1 MKFAISI
8 RVLLTA
14 VAVACSRPD
23 TAPAQIDSSVSA
35 FRRSRDPAVRS
46 AAQALAAGR
55 PWRATEI
62 LDSAYRD
69 PAKRPAEAA
78 LMSATAAAAWGG
90 WSRVERDL
98 GGAAWVDTA
107 FAGQGRELL
116 ARSALARGAD
126 SLAQAHAEQAVR
138 LARTDRQR
146 GVREVLLARALDRRA
161 LGDSAASTYMRAAR
175 HLPEI
180 ADWLALRAAGATS
193 DASDRQRYLNRVS
206 VAVAKERVRPTEA
219 QARERWKDY
228 SGAAKVYADLGEPA
242 QALRV
247 TLLATT
253 DSTSREKIRR
263 DAFALLDKR
272 PRAADARVALDMID
286 GTFPARTPAEELAL
300 AKAASIAGQLS
311 RAAEGFTRAA
321 RAELSAEDRYA
332 FAVILLRLGRDL
344 DAAKELARVPDA
356 STLGAQAAY
365 QRARALLHAS
375 RTTEARAA
383 LRRVI
388 QTFAK
393 DSSVVAPSLFL
404 LADLTVDD
412 GRDSEARTQFLEMA
426 RRFPSSSLA
435 PTAMFRAGVIAFSTQ
450 SFAQAA
456 RDFDALVERHPQAAD
471 ANAAGYWSGR
481 AYERAGNRAKATE
494 RWKDVVAKD
503 SSSYYAI
510 KSSTR
515 LGTPQ
520 WHPAASSPPVI
531 SRSLEDAVRRASLLD
546 DVGMGTEEGFEHD
559 AIASIVSTSPDS
571 LLAAAEAMRQRGE
584 PSRAMSL
591 ARRALGVRA
600 TRDARAYR
608 LLYPVAFADVLE
620 SEANARKIDP
630 ALVAALIHQES
641 SFNPR
646 ATSRAGAVGLMQ
658 VLPSVGASIAKA
670 RGMSSF
676 ERVLLYQPD
685 VNIKLGMSHLDAM
698 LKQYPRVE
706 YALAAYNAGGAPV
719 RRWRGLRGTDDPELF
734 VERISYDETRD
745 YVRILLR
752 NQAMYRSLYEW

>member
-1 MKFAISI
+1 MKFATSV
-8 RVLLTA
+8 RVLLLA
-14 VAVACSRPD
+14 VAVACSQPD

-35 FRRSRDPAVRS
+35 FRASRDPAVR
-46 AAQALAAGR
+46 AAVEALDAGR
-55 PWRATEI
+55 PWHATEI

-69 PAKRPAEAA
+69 PARRSVEAT

-90 WSRVERDL
+90 WSRVEREL
-98 GGAAWVDTA
+98 NGAMWIDTA

-116 ARSALARGAD
+116 ARAALARGSD

-138 LARTDRQR
+138 SARSNRQR

-161 LGDSAASTYMRAAR
+161 LADSAASTYMRAAG

-180 ADWLALRAAGATS
+180 ADWLALRAAGATPG
-193 DASDRQRYLNRVS
+193 ALDRQRYLGRVS
-206 VAVAKERVRPTEA
+206 APVAKERIRPTDA

-228 SGAAKVYADLGEPA
+228 VGAAKVYSELGEPA

-247 TLLATT
+247 SLLATAE
-253 DSTSREKIRR
+253 SNAREKIRR
-263 DAFALLDKR
+263 DAFSLLGKQ
-272 PRAADARVALDMID
+272 PRAADARVAVEMID
-286 GTFPARTPAEELAL
+286 ATFPARTPAEELVL
-300 AKAASIAGQLS
+300 AKAASTAGQLA

-321 RAELSAEDRYA
+321 RGALSTEDRYA
-332 FAVILLRLGRDL
+332 FAMVLLRLGRDL
-344 DAAKELARVPDA
+344 DAARELARVPA
-356 STLGAQAAY
+356 SSSLGAQAAY

-375 RTTEARAA
+375 RTSEARTA
-383 LRRVI
+383 LRRVV

-404 LADLTVDD
+404 LADLTVDE
-412 GRDSEARTQFLEMA
+412 GRDADARTQFLEMA

-435 PTAMFRAGVIAFSTQ
+435 PTAMFRAGVISFATQ
-450 SFAQAA
+450 SFSMAA
-456 RDFDALVERHPQAAD
+456 RNFDTLVERHPQSID
-471 ANAAGYWSGR
+471 ANAARYWAGR
-481 AYERAGNRAKATE
+481 AYERAGNRAKAAE
-494 RWKDVVAKD
+494 RWREVVAKD
-503 SSSYYAI
+503 SSSYFAI
-510 KSSTR
+510 RSSAR

-520 WHPAASSPPVI
+520 WHPAASSPPLI
-531 SRSLEDAVRRASLLD
+531 PRALEDAIRRASLLD

-559 AIASIVSTSPDS
+559 AIASVVSTSPDS
-571 LLAAAEAMRQRGE
+571 LLAAAEAMRQRAE

-591 ARRALGVRA
+591 ARRALGARA
-600 TRDARAYR
+600 TRDARVYR
-608 LLYPVAFADVLE
+608 LLYPVAYADVID

-670 RGMSSF
+670 RGIPNF

-698 LKQYPRVE
+698 LEQYPRVE

-719 RRWRGLRGTDDPELF
+719 RRWRALRGADDPELF

>member
-1 MKFAISI
+1 MKFATSV
-8 RVLLTA
+8 RVLLTV
-14 VAVACSRPD
+14 VAVACTRPD
-23 TAPAQIDSSVSA
+23 AAPAQIDSSVSA
-35 FRRSRDPAVRS
+35 FRATRDPAVR
-46 AAQALAAGR
+46 AAAEALTAGH

-62 LDSAYRD
+62 IDSAYRD
-69 PAKRPAEAA
+69 PGRRPAEAT

-98 GGAAWVDTA
+98 GGATWIDTS

-116 ARSALARGAD
+116 ARAALARGAD

-138 LARTDRQR
+138 LARGNRQR
-146 GVREVLLARALDRRA
+146 GIREVLLARALDRRA
-161 LGDSAASTYMRAAR
+161 LGDSAASTYMRAAG

-180 ADWLALRAAGATS
+180 ADWLALRAAGATP
-193 DASDRQRYLNRVS
+193 DASDRQRYLGRVS
-206 VAVAKERVRPTEA
+206 AAVAKERVRPTDA

-228 SGAAKVYADLGEPA
+228 TGAAKIYSEIGEPA

-247 TLLATT
+247 TLPAAT
-253 DSTSREKIRR
+253 DSNAREKIRR
-263 DAFALLDKR
+263 DAFALLGQR
-272 PRAADARVALDMID
+272 PRAADARVALEMID
-286 GTFPARTPAEELAL
+286 SAFPARTPAEELVL
-300 AKAASIAGQLS
+300 ARAASIAGQLT
-311 RAAEGFTRAA
+311 RAADGFTRAA
-321 RAELSAEDRYA
+321 KAELSAEDRYA
-332 FAVILLRLGRDL
+332 FALILLRLGRDL
-344 DAAKELARVPDA
+344 DAAKELARVPA
-356 STLGAQAAY
+356 TSPLGAQAAY

-383 LRRVI
+383 LRRVM
-388 QTFAK
+388 QTFPK

-404 LADLTVDD
+404 LADGAVDD
-412 GRDSEARTQFLEMA
+412 GRDADARTQFLEMA

-435 PTAMFRAGVIAFSTQ
+435 PTAMFRAGVIAFSSQ

-456 RDFDALVERHPQAAD
+456 RDFDAMVERHPQSAD
-471 ANAAGYWSGR
+471 ANAARYWAGR
-481 AYERAGNRAKATE
+481 SYERAGNRAKAAE
-494 RWKDVVAKD
+494 RWREVVAKD
-503 SSSYYAI
+503 SSSYYAF
-510 KSSTR
+510 KSATR
-515 LGTPQ
+515 LGTPR
-520 WHPAASSPPVI
+520 WHPAASSPPSI
-531 SRSLEDAVRRASLLD
+531 PKALEAAINRASLLD

-559 AIASIVSTSPDS
+559 AIASIASTSPDS

-591 ARRALGVRA
+591 ARRALGARA
-600 TRDARAYR
+600 ARDARAYR
-608 LLYPVAFADVLE
+608 LLYPVVYADVID

-698 LKQYPRVE
+698 LKQYPRIE

-719 RRWRGLRGTDDPELF
+719 RRWRGLRGADDPELF